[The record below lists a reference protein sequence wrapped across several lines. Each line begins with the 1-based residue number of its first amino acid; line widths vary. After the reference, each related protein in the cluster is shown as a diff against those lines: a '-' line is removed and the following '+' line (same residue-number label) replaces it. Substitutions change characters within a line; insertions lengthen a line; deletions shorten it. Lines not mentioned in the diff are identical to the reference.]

1 MRIAI
6 DIGHNLP
13 QDGGAVGVRKEDDLV
28 KEVGQRVIELL
39 ESAGHETVNCLP
51 RSATALWHSLKQ
63 RVQKA
68 NQAKADLFVSIHF
81 NSVAFAAHGTEV
93 WIYKNSSQAKTFAAK
108 IVNQIASLGFANR
121 GVKNG
126 AFYVLK
132 HTNMPALLVE
142 CAFVSSRRDMD
153 RYNVEKMAQA
163 IYVGLCGECSAV
175 MPTPVKEARKIKVE
189 FLTWLKGSVAQS
201 DQLTEVTEGSNLAEE
216 EKFLLQPGVYT
227 LVNLEAEEEGHYKIE
242 LKSGLQGFIY
252 AGHIDIV

>member
-13 QDGGAVGVRKEDDLV
+13 KDGGAVGHRKENELV
-28 KEVGQRVIELL
+28 KEVGERVIELL

-68 NQAKADLFVSIHF
+68 NQAKAELFVSIHF
-81 NSVAFAAHGTEV
+81 NSVAFPAHGTEV
-93 WIYKNSSQAKTFAAK
+93 WIYNNSSQAKTFAAK
-108 IVNQIASLGFANR
+108 IVNQIAGLGFANR
-121 GVKNG
+121 GVKHG

-142 CAFVSSRRDMD
+142 CAFVSSRRDME
-153 RYNVEKMAQA
+153 RYDKEQMAQA
-163 IYVGLCGECSAV
+163 IFKGLCGECSAV
-175 MPTPVKEARKIKVE
+175 MPTPVKEARKIKVD

-201 DQLTEVTEGSNLAEE
+201 DQLTEVTDGSNLAEE

-227 LVNLEAEEEGHYKIE
+227 VANLEAEEEGHYLVE
-242 LKSGLQGFIY
+242 LKSGYKGFIY
-252 AGHIDIV
+252 AGHVDII